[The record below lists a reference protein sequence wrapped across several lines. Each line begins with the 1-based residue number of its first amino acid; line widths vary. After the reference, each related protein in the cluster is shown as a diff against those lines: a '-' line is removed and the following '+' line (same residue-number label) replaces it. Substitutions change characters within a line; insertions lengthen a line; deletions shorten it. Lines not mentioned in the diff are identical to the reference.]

1 MDYNVAKFW
10 LEVLI
15 LLSNVILWAW
25 ALNNRKHT
33 ATNERLETMREQ
45 IAAQIAGMDRRI
57 EKRIDSH
64 NAQLIELETHREN
77 APSHSDMKRLHERID
92 EFTQAISRLEG
103 NLAGSINGLTGQ
115 FKGIERTVDLLHQ
128 HLLNKQP

>member
-33 ATNERLETMREQ
+33 ATNERLETMRTALTE
-45 IAAQIAGMDRRI
+45 
-57 EKRIDSH
+57 RIDDSETAIETRLDAH
-64 NAQLIELETHREN
+64 SVQLKALETHREN
-77 APSHSDMKRLHERID
+77 APSVSDIKRLHERID
-92 EFTQAISRLEG
+92 ELSNGIH
-103 NLAGSINGLTGQ
+103 GLTGE
-115 FKGIERTVDLLHQ
+115 FSGVSKTVGLLHEY
-128 HLLNKQP
+128 LLNHKP